1 MDVLRSPYPCYS
13 DQIIIILNCHEQ
25 YSTKRGAMIMGKEQI
40 LFKSEEKMNS
50 KEAANL
56 LRTIADKIEKGKV
69 TLVQGNKQT
78 SLKIPQRVE
87 VEIKA
92 EKETGRK
99 KTTKKLEIE
108 IEWVVGGTAQSGAV
122 EVK

>member
-1 MDVLRSPYPCYS
+1 
-13 DQIIIILNCHEQ
+13 
-25 YSTKRGAMIMGKEQI
+25 MGKEQI

>member
-1 MDVLRSPYPCYS
+1 
-13 DQIIIILNCHEQ
+13 
-25 YSTKRGAMIMGKEQI
+25 MGKEQI
-40 LFKSEEKMNS
+40 LFKSEEKMSS

-69 TLVQGNKQT
+69 SLAQGNKQT

-87 VEIKA
+87 VELKA

-108 IEWVVGGTAQSGAV
+108 IEWVVGGTAQAGAV